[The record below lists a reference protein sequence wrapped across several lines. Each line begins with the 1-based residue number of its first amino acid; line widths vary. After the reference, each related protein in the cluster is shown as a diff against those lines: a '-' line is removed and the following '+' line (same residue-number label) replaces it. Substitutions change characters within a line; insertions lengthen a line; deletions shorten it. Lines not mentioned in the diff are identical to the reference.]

1 MTKDKA
7 KDNMKVEIEKDLNT
21 LKRLLCDSDDVT
33 FKTFET
39 SMGKS
44 AVAYIDGFVDKQSLY
59 FAVLKCLYDAPL
71 SVPVYEKL
79 CRLPIP
85 ESVDMFEDLNEVL
98 SKVLSGNIVLLIDGA
113 EGYFCMS
120 LKKTSMRAIS
130 EPPTE
135 SVIRGPREGFIEDY
149 KTNITLLRRR
159 IKNGNLIVSETTVG
173 KQTNTSV
180 AVCYIKGIADEK
192 VVEEV
197 KKRISKI
204 KIDGVPDSYYIEQYL
219 SEQKYSL
226 FNQVG
231 ISEKPDVI
239 SAKLLEGRV
248 AVIVDGSPSVLTVP
262 FLLFESVQ
270 DSYDYYSNDW
280 RASLIRIFRIIGMVL
295 TIFLPAVYVAMETY
309 HSHLLPLKFLISL
322 LGATSGIPFPPQIE
336 MLLVLLLFEILNQ
349 ASIRMPRFLGISLSI
364 VGAIVLGDTA
374 VKAGLI
380 SSPAVLIIALS
391 SIGIFCVPQQLNSV
405 STLRVFFVC
414 IASVTGLYGV
424 IIGAIITVGYLVS
437 INCYG
442 TPFTAPFAPVVTP
455 DLGDGF
461 LKAENFN
468 QTTRPFSIPN
478 TNRRRK

>member
-1 MTKDKA
+1 
-7 KDNMKVEIEKDLNT
+7 MKVEIEKDLQN
-21 LKRLLCDSDDVT
+21 LKRLVGNSDDVT
-33 FKTFET
+33 FKTFNT

-59 FAVLKCLYDAPL
+59 FAVLKVLYDTPL
-71 SVPVYEKL
+71 SVPVYDKL
-79 CRLPIP
+79 CQLPIP
-85 ESVDMFEDLNEVL
+85 ESVNMFEDLNEAL

-159 IKNGNLIVSETTVG
+159 IKNSNLIVNETVVG
-173 KQTNTSV
+173 KQSNTSV

-192 VVEEV
+192 IVEEV

-231 ISEKPDVI
+231 ISEKPDVV

-295 TIFLPAVYVAMETY
+295 TIFLPAVYVC
-309 HSHLLPLKFLISL
+309 LLY
-322 LGATSGIPFPPQIE
+322 TSD
-336 MLLVLLLFEILNQ
+336 
-349 ASIRMPRFLGISLSI
+349 A
-364 VGAIVLGDTA
+364 AD
-374 VKAGLI
+374 
-380 SSPAVLIIALS
+380 
-391 SIGIFCVPQQLNSV
+391 
-405 STLRVFFVC
+405 
-414 IASVTGLYGV
+414 
-424 IIGAIITVGYLVS
+424 
-437 INCYG
+437 
-442 TPFTAPFAPVVTP
+442 
-455 DLGDGF
+455 D
-461 LKAENFN
+461 
-468 QTTRPFSIPN
+468 
-478 TNRRRK
+478 